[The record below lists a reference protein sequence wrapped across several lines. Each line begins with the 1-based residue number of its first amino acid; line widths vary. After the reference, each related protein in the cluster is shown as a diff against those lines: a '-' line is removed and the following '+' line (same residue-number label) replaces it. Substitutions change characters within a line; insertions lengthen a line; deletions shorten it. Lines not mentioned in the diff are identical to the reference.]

1 MFKSGFVTII
11 GRPNVGKSTL
21 MNNMIG
27 EKISIMSDKPQT
39 TRNKIQTVY
48 TDEEAQIIFLDTPG
62 IHKPKNHLGEFMNN
76 EVDDALDEMDLVIMI
91 TDECSKIGPG
101 DEYILEK
108 VRGMNSKKILVINKI
123 DKHSKESMVEIS
135 NQFEEYG
142 IFDDILLISALND
155 IGVKGL
161 IKKIKEYLNE
171 GPMYFPEDYLT
182 DRPEKFVVAEIIREK
197 ALMYLQ
203 DEVPHGIAVEIEKMK
218 ERKDKNLMDIRAT
231 IICEK
236 KSHKSIVI
244 GENGR
249 KIKGIGKSARKD
261 IEKLLDCQV
270 FLDLWV
276 KVSPDWRDNNNLL
289 KSLGYDKVKRND
301 K

>member
-123 DKHSKESMVEIS
+123 DKHSKESMMEIS
-135 NQFEEYG
+135 KQFEEYG
-142 IFDDILLISALND
+142 IFEDILLISALND

-289 KSLGYDKVKRND
+289 KSLGYDKVK
-301 K
+301 KK

>member
-76 EVDDALDEMDLVIMI
+76 EVDDALDEMDLIIMI

-123 DKHSKESMVEIS
+123 DKHSKESMMEIS
-135 NQFEEYG
+135 KQFEEYG

-289 KSLGYDKVKRND
+289 KSLGYDKVK
-301 K
+301 KK